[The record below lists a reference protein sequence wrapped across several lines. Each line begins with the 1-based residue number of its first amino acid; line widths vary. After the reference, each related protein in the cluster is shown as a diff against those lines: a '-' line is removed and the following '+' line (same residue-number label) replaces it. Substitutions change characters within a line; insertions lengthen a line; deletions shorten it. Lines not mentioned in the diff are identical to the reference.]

1 MVYNECSATKGLRL
15 EKKEPIPTS
24 LFKCSWNV
32 MEQFGRTL
40 AMLPLPLLTR
50 RHHPTNFQCLA
61 KSPCM
66 GAWQWVMTSS
76 VFAERIARE
85 RERERER
92 EIGRESRKFK
102 VSKMSCGT
110 FDLNQPLYIHI
121 MTPLVFFLFRKREP
135 RPSVDLVSR
144 PRWTPLVRCPAGGRT
159 PVVGALRAK
168 RWRRLVSP
176 VVGSWTSTA
185 PWLRPTPSLT
195 PWCTLGSIL

>member
-1 MVYNECSATKGLRL
+1 MECHGTVWPNFGHASAS
-15 EKKEPIPTS
+15 TS
-24 LFKCSWNV
+24 HAASPPNKFPV
-32 MEQFGRTL
+32 FGEIAL
-40 AMLPLPLLTR
+40 
-50 RHHPTNFQCLA
+50 HGCLA
-61 KSPCM
+61 VGDDLICLCRKNCS
-66 GAWQWVMTSS
+66 
-76 VFAERIARE
+76 RK
-85 RERERER
+85 RERER
-92 EIGRESRKFK
+92 EIGRESRKLK